1 MHTKMPIGI
10 SDFKQVREGYY
21 FVDKTDFIKR
31 LIDGH
36 NAVTLFTRP
45 RRFGKTL
52 TMSMLD
58 YFFSLQKKDIST
70 DLFKGLAIEK
80 AGSSYMIHHGQYP
93 VIFTTLKDFYNPTWD
108 SMYRSLR
115 LLTQEIYTPFS
126 YVLESPHLVPSE
138 KEYIRRILDLTAEP
152 EEYQLSLKRLSS
164 FLYKHYHIRPIILI
178 DEYDAPLQT
187 AYNGGFY
194 DDAIR
199 FWQGWYNATLKDNSN
214 LQFAVLTGVLR
225 IAKESIFSGM
235 NNLDVYSVLSRTYS
249 DVFGFTAEEVQQIAR
264 DLHHTDTLREL
275 KTWYDGYTFGQ
286 KDIYNPWS
294 VINYFAKDCR
304 PEAYWVNTSS
314 NAILRQLLQQARP
327 DRLQALQDL
336 LDGHSITTAIDE
348 GVIYTDVWQ
357 SDTSLYSVM
366 LNTGYLK
373 AIHCTESLSG
383 MELYDVKI
391 PNEEIKRIYKRE
403 ILGNMVQGIDMN
415 LFLRFQLALL
425 QGKGEKVNHHLQEIL
440 LKMVSFYDTKE
451 RESFYHGLL
460 LGMTC
465 LLESSLYH
473 VESNRESG
481 YGRFDIAVFPTNP
494 QHCGIILEFKVAS
507 SEKDLFQKAQEALRQ
522 IEDRAYISDF
532 EKRGI
537 PKVWKYGIAFHG
549 KHVKVIHQ

>member
-21 FVDKTDFIKR
+21 FVDKTDFIRR

-58 YFFSLQKKDIST
+58 YFFSLQKKDTST

-80 AGSSYMIHHGQYP
+80 AGSSYMGHHGQYP

-126 YVLESPHLVPSE
+126 YLLESPHLVPSE

-164 FLYKHYHIRPIILI
+164 FLYKHYRIRPIILI

-194 DDAIR
+194 DEAIR

-249 DVFGFTAEEVQQIAR
+249 DVFGFTSTEVQQMAY
-264 DLHHTDTLREL
+264 DVHHGDTLPEL
-275 KTWYDGYTFGQ
+275 KTWYDGYTFGNT
-286 KDIYNPWS
+286 DIYNPWS
-294 VINYFAKDCR
+294 VINYFAKNCHPD
-304 PEAYWVNTSS
+304 AYWVNTSS
-314 NAILRQLLQQARP
+314 NAILRQLLQQAHT

-336 LDGHSITTAIDE
+336 LDGKSITTAIDE
-348 GVIYTDVWQ
+348 GIIYNDVWQ

-373 AIHCTESLSG
+373 AIHCAESLSG

-403 ILGNMVQGIDMN
+403 ILGNIVQGIDMN
-415 LFLRFQLALL
+415 LFLSFQLALL
-425 QGKGEKVNHHLQEIL
+425 RGKEEKVNHQLREIL

-451 RESFYHGLL
+451 PESFYHGLL

-465 LLESSLYH
+465 LLESSVYH

-481 YGRFDIAVFPTNP
+481 YGRFDVAVFPTNP
-494 QHCGIILEFKVAS
+494 EQYGIILEFKVAS
-507 SEKDLFQKAQEALRQ
+507 SEKDLASKAQEALQQ
-522 IEDRAYISDF
+522 IEDKSYITEF
-532 EKRGI
+532 RKRKI
-537 PKVWKYGIAFHG
+537 PHVWKYGIAFY
-549 KHVKVIHQ
+549 KKYVKVLQQ